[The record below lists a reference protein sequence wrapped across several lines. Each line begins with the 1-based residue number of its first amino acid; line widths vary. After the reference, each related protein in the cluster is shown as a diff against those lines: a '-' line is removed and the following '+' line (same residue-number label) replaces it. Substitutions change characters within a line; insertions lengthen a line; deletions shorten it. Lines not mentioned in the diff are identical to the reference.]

1 MPDTPRRLLVSFS
14 GGETSA
20 LMTKLC
26 HERLRD
32 RYDEI
37 LTVFSN
43 TGQENEETLEFV
55 DMCDRKWGWNVIWI
69 ETVMNEEKGVGARA
83 RVVDF
88 ATASRDG
95 RPFED
100 VIRKHGI
107 PNSSFP
113 HCTREMKERPI
124 RAYAKSIGW
133 KTGSYDTA
141 IGIRIDE
148 IDRMNH
154 KASALR
160 LVYPMVNPFP
170 HRKIDV
176 NAFWNQQE
184 FRLELQ
190 GWQGNCATCW
200 KKSMRKL
207 LTIMDTSPEKFDF
220 FERMESTYPMA
231 GPNPKREEKRFFR
244 GRLLVEDIRR
254 MAAEGNFQHAA
265 DDSRVYPTDRLDGID
280 LDLAGGC
287 SESCEVEFEAEED
300 EQDIAA

>member
-1 MPDTPRRLLVSFS
+1 MTTPSRRLLVSFS

-26 HERLRD
+26 HERLGD
-32 RYDEI
+32 QYDEI

-43 TGQENEETLEFV
+43 TGQENEATLEFV
-55 DMCDRKWGWNVIWI
+55 DRCDRKWGWNVVWI
-69 ETVMNEEKGVGARA
+69 ETVMSEEKGVGARA

-88 ATASRDG
+88 ATASRNG
-95 RPFED
+95 EPFED

-154 KASALR
+154 KAKALH

-170 HRKIDV
+170 HRKLDV
-176 NAFWNQQE
+176 NAFWDAQD
-184 FRLELQ
+184 FRLTLK
-190 GWQGNCATCW
+190 GYQGNCRSCW
-200 KKSMRKL
+200 KKSYRKL
-207 LTIMDTSPEKFDF
+207 LTIMSEDPESFDF

-231 GPNPKREEKRFFR
+231 GPNPKQEEKRFFR
-244 GRLLVEDIRR
+244 GKLKVEDLRR
-254 MAAEGNFQHAA
+254 MAAEGNFAPAA
-265 DDSRVYPTDRLDGID
+265 DDSRVYPTDTLEGLE

-287 SESCEVEFEAEED
+287 SESCEVEFEVDDDVQE
-300 EQDIAA
+300 AA